1 MMSNQSNSDDSD
13 AIARVDWSRTD
24 QVLDYLEQS
33 CGSSRQIALL
43 RIRLLSSTTTST
55 TTTTTPRPGAAAAPT
70 DLASCLLPVLSNVVD
85 DFEKQPRAVVAP
97 ESLTVVAHCLMRVL
111 KLVRRLV
118 QQDPTLA
125 EEIGRQGA
133 HVYLTRL
140 MNGAPPPPPQL
151 EPSGESAAAAEVD
164 LEAYDDIVEEIQELA
179 GEIAVASRP
188 YFPMAHQPFSA
199 TELKARLPLVFTM
212 PNGNSRDKE
221 SEPDSTSNSILVRQV
236 TTRQSAQDDVGFGQ

>member
-1 MMSNQSNSDDSD
+1 MMSNQSNSDNSD

-43 RIRLLSSTTTST
+43 RIRLLSSTTTT
-55 TTTTTPRPGAAAAPT
+55 TTTKPRPGAAAAPT
-70 DLASCLLPVLSNVVD
+70 DLASCLVTVLSNVVV
-85 DFEKQPRAVVAP
+85 DFEKQPRAVVVP
-97 ESLTVVAHCLMRVL
+97 ESLTVVAHCLVRVL

-140 MNGAPPPPPQL
+140 MNGAPPPQL
-151 EPSGESAAAAEVD
+151 EPSGESAAAAEGD

-221 SEPDSTSNSILVRQV
+221 SEPDSTSNTILVRQV